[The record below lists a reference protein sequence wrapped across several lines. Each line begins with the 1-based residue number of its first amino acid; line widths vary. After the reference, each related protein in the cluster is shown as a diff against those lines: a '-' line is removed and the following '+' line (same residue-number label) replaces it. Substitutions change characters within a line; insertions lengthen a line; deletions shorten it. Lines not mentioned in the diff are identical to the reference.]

1 MSDHERADCGRAPI
15 YKCNDCEKSYHSA
28 GSLKTHQLI
37 HSGDLPHTCKFCG
50 KGFRTQGQVKVH
62 ERSHNGEKPFTC
74 DYCQKKFAHRESLL
88 THLSLHTGIKRFMC
102 QGCSSRFSCISN
114 LQAHRKSHKTT
125 CGMLP
130 IMTKPVWSVDGSLA
144 APISM
149 SENDTEEIANSELT
163 VAT

>member
-1 MSDHERADCGRAPI
+1 MLVYFLGKKFCSRVAMSDHERADCGRSPI
-15 YKCNDCEKSYHSA
+15 YKCNHCNKFYHSA

-37 HSGDLPHTCKFCG
+37 HSGDLSHLCNFCG

-62 ERSHNGEKPFTC
+62 ERSHNGEKPYKC
-74 DYCQKKFAHRESLL
+74 DHCSKSFAHRESLL

-114 LQAHRKSHKTT
+114 LQAHRRSHKTT

-130 IMTKPVWSVDGSLA
+130 NMTKAVGPDGNVRQHS
-144 APISM
+144 IRN
-149 SENDTEEIANSELT
+149 E
-163 VAT
+163 